1 VREVPANRKLVLV
14 DDDAGVRKAL
24 SRLLVAA
31 GFEVESFADAESYLT
46 SPTARSAAC
55 LVLDVRMPV
64 LDGFEV
70 QALLARTRPGLPIV
84 FITGHGD
91 EQLRAQALLAGAVEV
106 LFKPVDE
113 TLLLQT
119 LETVLAARPADM
131 PDAV

>member
-46 SPTARSAAC
+46 SVTARSAAC

-91 EQLRAQALLAGAVEV
+91 EQLRAQALQAGAVEV
-106 LFKPVDE
+106 LFKPIDGALLVE
-113 TLLLQT
+113 TI
-119 LETVLAARPADM
+119 EKALASRAANRPE
-131 PDAV
+131 AV